1 MNKYNFLL
9 SFFLLLLSGVSDF
22 HESVTTMADEHSGD
36 GMSLTVP
43 TTEGSISSVLFSI
56 STNKSEEQNA
66 TTPTETENTVIES
79 TSPTEMNGN
88 EPILHTAV
96 IIGIAVAL
104 FLVLL
109 IILVIFIVR
118 RRKQKQSQED
128 ELGSENGKRSI
139 SPSQQVLSSSPT
151 ISPLPIFEEDTPSV
165 MEIEMEELDKWMNS
179 LKKNESD
186 YLPAVKEEKDC
197 NTNPSSRSVLSLICL
212 CASMEDYKSF
222 LVRFPQ
228 MLR

>member
-128 ELGSENGKRSI
+128 ELGSENGKS
-139 SPSQQVLSSSPT
+139 
-151 ISPLPIFEEDTPSV
+151 PIFEEDTPSV

-197 NTNPSSRSVLSLICL
+197 NTNPRFLDISIHFHINKVILII
-212 CASMEDYKSF
+212 KSCSGTV
-222 LVRFPQ
+222 VRVWYCR
-228 MLR
+228 LLLLITGC